1 MIIKKGIYIHYFCN
15 RYQIWYNSISLGRGF
30 MTETERLKTEDLKRK
45 NLIIFIAF
53 SIDVIVTMSVT
64 FIHKYFDHYI
74 TYASG
79 LIIYLLSYAII
90 KLVNKETC
98 FPVAMI
104 VIAFGTMYTYIFLF
118 GGGLQTLGI
127 FFFLLF
133 LSTIHFITPVF
144 LAGFIF
150 GIGGIVLTLNFP
162 EAGEASIIA
171 DNFLSFLVAFL
182 LAGMVSVIMIQ
193 LNKKQ
198 FS

>member
-1 MIIKKGIYIHYFCN
+1 
-15 RYQIWYNSISLGRGF
+15 

-53 SIDVIVTMSVT
+53 SIAVLGALSVT
-64 FIHKYFDHYI
+64 FIHKDFDHSI

-90 KLVNKETC
+90 KLVKKETF

-133 LSTIHFITPVF
+133 LSTMHFITPVF
-144 LAGFIF
+144 FAWFIF
-150 GIGGIVLTLNFP
+150 IIGGIL
-162 EAGEASIIA
+162 IILY
-171 DNFLSFLVAFL
+171 FFMTVY
-182 LAGMVSVIMIQ
+182 VS
-193 LNKKQ
+193 
-198 FS
+198 